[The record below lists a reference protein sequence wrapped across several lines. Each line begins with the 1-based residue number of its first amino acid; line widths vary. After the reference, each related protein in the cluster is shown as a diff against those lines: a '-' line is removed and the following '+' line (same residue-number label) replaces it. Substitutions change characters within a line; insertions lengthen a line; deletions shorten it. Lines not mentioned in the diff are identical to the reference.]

1 MGRDWA
7 HEEGAPWPL
16 GATYIPETQDC
27 NFALYSRHATSVVLL
42 LFSSDDLTRPARTV
56 AFDQLRNRTG
66 RVWHLRLAAEQ
77 LTGMRYYAYSVDG
90 PSDPG
95 NGLIFDS
102 QKVLLDP
109 YAIRPVF
116 PSTFDRAAATRPGS
130 NAGRAPVAE
139 LPTLRPAFDWTGD
152 RRPRHTSDLIIYE
165 LHVRGFTMSPSSGV
179 SPEKRGSYAGV
190 AERIPYL
197 KELGVTAVEL
207 LPVFQY
213 SAEAGGNYWGYM
225 PISFFAPHAAYS
237 AAGSADIG
245 AIADDFRALVK
256 AFHQADIEVILD
268 VVFNHTAEEGMN
280 GPMLSFRG
288 IDNSTYY
295 ALTPDL
301 RSYVDIT
308 GTGNT
313 LRTTHPAVRQLV
325 VESLGYW
332 VKEMHVDGFRF
343 DLATVFTRR
352 DDGSLDLDAPPILAE
367 LSADPDLGSVRLIA
381 EPWDLGAYEL
391 GRAFPG
397 VTWLQWNGR
406 FRDDVRGF
414 LKSDPGL
421 VPAMMQRLYGS
432 DDLFPDTPDVRYRPW
447 QSVNFVTC
455 HDGFCLYDLVSYN
468 QKHNEANGHDNRDGS
483 DDNRSWNCGFEGD
496 AGAPPRV
503 LALRRQ
509 QVRNACVLLLLANGT
524 PMFVAGD
531 ELLRTQHG
539 NNNPY
544 NQDNETSWID
554 WSLADANRDVLRFW
568 AAMIAFRRAHPTL
581 GRSGFWRDAVRWYG
595 VDGPTDLSYH
605 SRSLAFF
612 LDGAAVGDVDLYVM
626 VNAYWGDLTFRV
638 QESSAKPWR
647 RVVDTARATPDDV
660 VEPGSE
666 IQVGSEPYA
675 VRGRSVVVLM
685 R

>member
-7 HEEGAPWPL
+7 REDGTPWPL
-16 GATYIPETQDC
+16 GATYVPGTEDW
-27 NFALYSRHATSVVLL
+27 NFALYSRHAASVVLL
-42 LFSSDDLTRPARTV
+42 LFSADDLTHPARTV
-56 AFDQLRNRTG
+56 AFDPLRNRTG
-66 RVWHLRLAAEQ
+66 RVWHLRLTAEQ
-77 LTGMRYYAYSVDG
+77 LTRVRYYAYSVDG

-95 NGLIFDS
+95 NGLHFDS

-116 PSTFDRAAATRPGS
+116 PSTFDRAAAARPGS
-130 NAGRAPVAE
+130 NAGQAPVAE
-139 LPTLRPAFDWTGD
+139 LPTPRPAFDWTGD

-179 SPEKRGSYAGV
+179 STEKRGSYAGL

-213 SAEAGGNYWGYM
+213 CAEAGGNYWGYM
-225 PISFFAPHAAYS
+225 PISFFAPHAAYG

-245 AIADDFRALVK
+245 AIADEFRALVK

-268 VVFNHTAEEGMN
+268 VVYNHTAEQGAD
-280 GPMLSFRG
+280 GPTLSFRG

-301 RSYVDIT
+301 RSYVDMT

-325 VESLGYW
+325 VESLRYW
-332 VKEMHVDGFRF
+332 VQEMHVDGFRF
-343 DLATVFTRR
+343 DLAAVFTRR
-352 DDGSLDLDAPPILAE
+352 DDGSLDLDAPPILSE
-367 LSADPDLGSVRLIA
+367 LSADPELGNVRLIA
-381 EPWDLGAYEL
+381 EPWALGAYEL

-414 LKSDPGL
+414 LKSDPAL
-421 VPAMMQRLYGS
+421 VPAVMRRMYGS
-432 DDLFPDTPDVRYRPW
+432 DDLFPDTPDVSYRPW

-455 HDGFCLYDLVSYN
+455 HDGFCLYDLVSYDR
-468 QKHNEANGHDNRDGS
+468 KHNEANGRGSRDGS

-496 AGAPPRV
+496 VGAPPQV

-509 QVRNACVLLLLANGT
+509 QVKNACVLLLLANGT

-554 WSLADANRDVLRFW
+554 WSLAVTNRDVLRFW
-568 AAMIAFRRAHPTL
+568 TAMIAFRRAHPTL

-595 VDGPTDLSYH
+595 VDGPTDLSDD
-605 SRSLAFF
+605 SRSFAFF

-626 VNAYWGDLTFRV
+626 VNAYWDDLTFRI
-638 QESSAKPWR
+638 QESSAEPWR
-647 RVVDTARATPDDV
+647 RVVDTARASPDDII
-660 VEPGSE
+660 EPGSE
-666 IQVGSEPYA
+666 VPVTSEPYV

>member
-7 HEEGAPWPL
+7 REQGTPWPL
-16 GATYIPETQDC
+16 GATYISETQDY
-27 NFALYSRHATSVVLL
+27 NFALYSRHATGVVLL
-42 LFSSDDLTRPARTV
+42 LFTADDLTHPARTA
-56 AFDQLRNRTG
+56 AFDPLRNRSG
-66 RVWHLRLAAEQ
+66 RVWHMRLPAEQ
-77 LTGMRYYAYSVDG
+77 LTGLRYYAYSVDG
-90 PSDPG
+90 PSDADR
-95 NGLIFDS
+95 GLIFDS

-109 YAIRPVF
+109 YAVRPVF
-116 PSTFDRAAATRPGS
+116 PATFDRGAAVRPGS

-139 LPTLRPAFDWTGD
+139 LPTPRPAFDWTGD

-179 SPEKRGSYAGV
+179 SPDRRGRYAGL

-197 KELGVTAVEL
+197 KQLGVTAVEL

-213 SAEAGGNYWGYM
+213 CAEPGGNYWGYM
-225 PISFFAPHAAYS
+225 PISFFAPHAGYGV
-237 AAGSADIG
+237 AGSTDIAATADE
-245 AIADDFRALVK
+245 FRALVK
-256 AFHQADIEVILD
+256 ALHQADIEVILD
-268 VVFNHTAEEGMN
+268 VVFNHTAEGDAS

-301 RSYVDIT
+301 RSYLDLT

-313 LRTTHPAVRQLV
+313 LRTAHPAVRQLIAD
-325 VESLGYW
+325 SLRYW

-343 DLATVFTRR
+343 DLAAVFSRR

-367 LSADPDLGSVRLIA
+367 LGADPDLRDVRLIA

-391 GRAFPG
+391 GRAFPA

-421 VPAMMQRLYGS
+421 VPAVMQRLYGS
-432 DDLFPDTPDVRYRPW
+432 DDLFPDTLDVNYRPW

-468 QKHNEANGHDNRDGS
+468 QKHNEANGHGNRDGS

-496 AGAPPRV
+496 AGAPPEV
-503 LALRRQ
+503 LALRRR
-509 QVRNACVLLLLANGT
+509 QVKNACALLLLANGT
-524 PMFVAGD
+524 PMFAAGD

-554 WSLADANRDVLRFW
+554 WTLAATNREILRFW
-568 AAMIAFRRAHPTL
+568 TSMIAFRRAHPTL

-595 VDGPTDLSYH
+595 VDGPTDLGQD

-612 LDGAAVGDVDLYVM
+612 LDGAAVGDVDLYVL
-626 VNAYWGDLTFRV
+626 VNAYWDDLAFRI
-638 QESSAKPWR
+638 QESSARPWR
-647 RVVDTARATPDDV
+647 RVVDTARASPDDML
-660 VEPGSE
+660 EPGSE
-666 IQVGSEPYA
+666 IPVDGERYVAQ
-675 VRGRSVVVLM
+675 GRSVVVLL